1 MFKFQARKKA
11 IAQRI
16 REERFKKLIKQYMEA
31 AEVRQMDEYIQH
43 GTTTTLTHCHNVAW
57 LCFLVNEYL
66 HLKAKEKE
74 LVEAA
79 FLHDFYL
86 YDWHDGN
93 PVRKTHG
100 FDHPYIACQNATEI
114 FGISDKSKA
123 AIKSHMWPLN
133 ITEVPRSREAVIICI
148 VDKYCSLFETLK
160 IDIRIKNCN
169 YT

>member
-66 HLKAKEKE
+66 HLNVIEKSGHIPGVAGMDAVLE
-74 LVEAA
+74 RIL
-79 FLHDFYL
+79 D
-86 YDWHDGN
+86 
-93 PVRKTHG
+93 
-100 FDHPYIACQNATEI
+100 ICQ
-114 FGISDKSKA
+114 K
-123 AIKSHMWPLN
+123 
-133 ITEVPRSREAVIICI
+133 
-148 VDKYCSLFETLK
+148 
-160 IDIRIKNCN
+160 
-169 YT
+169 

>member
-16 REERFKKLIKQYMEA
+16 REERFKKLIKQYMET
-31 AEVRQMDEYIQH
+31 AEVQQMDEYIQH

-79 FLHDFYL
+79 FYMIFICMTGTMAILSERHMDLTIHISPARMLQKYL
-86 YDWHDGN
+86 EYQIK
-93 PVRKTHG
+93 VKL
-100 FDHPYIACQNATEI
+100 Q
-114 FGISDKSKA
+114 SKV
-123 AIKSHMWPLN
+123 ICGHL
-133 ITEVPRSREAVIICI
+133 TLPRYRG
-148 VDKYCSLFETLK
+148 
-160 IDIRIKNCN
+160 RGRQ
-169 YT
+169 